1 MLCSFNALLPH
12 FRVKVLLFVKHNSQE
27 SSTNKAWF
35 RKFCKHLSI
44 YLLFIYCVQEKR
56 FCPSKC
62 FGRNNMTFNT
72 FIFQQ
77 HSKQDIPYV
86 VVWVKNF
93 VVIKNMLFQWKLCA
107 MEGFVWIK
115 VDILFT
121 TSSWKF
127 LKTMLWE

>member
-1 MLCSFNALLPH
+1 
-12 FRVKVLLFVKHNSQE
+12 
-27 SSTNKAWF
+27 
-35 RKFCKHLSI
+35 
-44 YLLFIYCVQEKR
+44 
-56 FCPSKC
+56 
-62 FGRNNMTFNT
+62 MTFNT

-121 TSSWKF
+121 TSS
-127 LKTMLWE
+127 